1 MKKTFKVSKLI
12 AAAGICSRRKAEL
25 LIKEGRVQ
33 INNKILT
40 SIPERATLEDLIKVD
55 NKKISLKKE
64 TRLWKYYKPI
74 GKLTTN
80 YDPLGRKTIFE
91 DFPKN
96 LPRVVTVGRL
106 DFNSEGLLLLTN
118 SGNLSRYLEL
128 PKNSFAREYKVKVK
142 GEIDMKKLKKLKKG
156 IVIKGIKYKRI
167 SVNVLE
173 KNKNFFWLKMK
184 LTEGK
189 NREIRKII
197 NFFGWGVNRL
207 QRISY
212 GPIQLNK
219 LKKNEIKEINVK
231 KYFKKIP

>member
-1 MKKTFKVSKLI
+1 
-12 AAAGICSRRKAEL
+12 
-25 LIKEGRVQ
+25 
-33 INNKILT
+33 
-40 SIPERATLEDLIKVD
+40 
-55 NKKISLKKE
+55 
-64 TRLWKYYKPI
+64 
-74 GKLTTN
+74 
-80 YDPLGRKTIFE
+80 
-91 DFPKN
+91 
-96 LPRVVTVGRL
+96 
-106 DFNSEGLLLLTN
+106 
-118 SGNLSRYLEL
+118 
-128 PKNSFAREYKVKVK
+128 
-142 GEIDMKKLKKLKKG
+142 MKKLKKLEKG

-197 NFFGWGVNRL
+197 NFFGWGVHRL

>member
-1 MKKTFKVSKLI
+1 M
-12 AAAGICSRRKAEL
+12 
-25 LIKEGRVQ
+25 
-33 INNKILT
+33 
-40 SIPERATLEDLIKVD
+40 
-55 NKKISLKKE
+55 
-64 TRLWKYYKPI
+64 
-74 GKLTTN
+74 
-80 YDPLGRKTIFE
+80 
-91 DFPKN
+91 
-96 LPRVVTVGRL
+96 
-106 DFNSEGLLLLTN
+106 LLTN

-142 GEIDMKKLKKLKKG
+142 GEIDIQKLKKLKKG

-197 NFFGWGVNRL
+197 NFFGWRVNRL

-212 GPIQLNK
+212 GPIRLNK
-219 LKKNEIKEINVK
+219 LKKNEISFNVVNWFNDD
-231 KYFKKIP
+231 FKPCSTCLNV

>member
-1 MKKTFKVSKLI
+1 M
-12 AAAGICSRRKAEL
+12 
-25 LIKEGRVQ
+25 
-33 INNKILT
+33 
-40 SIPERATLEDLIKVD
+40 
-55 NKKISLKKE
+55 
-64 TRLWKYYKPI
+64 
-74 GKLTTN
+74 
-80 YDPLGRKTIFE
+80 
-91 DFPKN
+91 
-96 LPRVVTVGRL
+96 
-106 DFNSEGLLLLTN
+106 LLTN
-118 SGNLSRYLEL
+118 SGSLSRYLEL
-128 PKNSFAREYKVKVK
+128 PKNSFSREYKVKVK
-142 GEIDMKKLKKLKKG
+142 GEIDIQKLKKLKKG

-231 KYFKKIP
+231 KYFEKIP

>member
-1 MKKTFKVSKLI
+1 
-12 AAAGICSRRKAEL
+12 
-25 LIKEGRVQ
+25 
-33 INNKILT
+33 
-40 SIPERATLEDLIKVD
+40 
-55 NKKISLKKE
+55 
-64 TRLWKYYKPI
+64 
-74 GKLTTN
+74 
-80 YDPLGRKTIFE
+80 
-91 DFPKN
+91 
-96 LPRVVTVGRL
+96 
-106 DFNSEGLLLLTN
+106 
-118 SGNLSRYLEL
+118 
-128 PKNSFAREYKVKVK
+128 
-142 GEIDMKKLKKLKKG
+142 MKKLKKLKKG

-197 NFFGWGVNRL
+197 NFFGWRVNRL